1 MDCTNICIVFSII
14 LLFWILLKIN
24 TYKLK
29 KIEKFYFSNHCKQF
43 SYKNALEILE
53 SSKTEYIKQYDEEKW
68 DAYFKKKS
76 APIMLNKVKHEL
88 CSLKVN
94 SQDILS
100 IGTINVFHK
109 NLEKQINDD
118 LKQKREY
125 FMKVIK
131 ENNISVIPTESQ
143 DIETKVKNY
152 NDKLDQVYTQ
162 SYDVNLQLLNK
173 YNTEYD
179 KANKTFITAFQ
190 GLTSTDKKVLASK
203 KDIMDEYIEINDE
216 RIERQ
221 KEFNDEL
228 TEIQQENFGLL
239 KVNTKKATG
248 KMKNHMKTIK
258 KIFTAYKVFKAIK
271 TYLNLKPINKALAE
285 MINNDK
291 ITALFEFNLFYII
304 RVYSDIQTQIK
315 SYKEILSALL
325 NNVTEKTNIVLGEKT
340 NIGYDDKIF
349 SGMEYKIPELKE
361 DELENKKVKKV
372 EEKGNEDIATSML
385 AKIEDIRNNGGFFN
399 KFKMDKGVFGF
410 LKDNKLIKLFTT

>member
-1 MDCTNICIVFSII
+1 MNCTNIYIVFSII

-29 KIEKFYFSNHCKQF
+29 KIEKFYFSEKCKQF
-43 SYKNALEILE
+43 SYTNALKELE

-76 APIMLNKVKHEL
+76 APIMLNKIKHEL
-88 CSLKVN
+88 CSLNVN
-94 SQDILS
+94 SQDISS

-109 NLEKQINDD
+109 NIEKQINDD
-118 LKQKREY
+118 LKQKKEY
-125 FMKVIK
+125 FMKAIK
-131 ENNISVIPTESQ
+131 ENNTSIIATELH

-152 NDKLDQVYTQ
+152 NDKLDQLYTQ
-162 SYDVNLQLLNK
+162 SYDVNLQLLKK

-179 KANKTFITAFQ
+179 KSYQTFITTFQ
-190 GLTSTDKKVLASK
+190 GLTSTDQKVIASK

-228 TEIQQENFGLL
+228 IEIQQENFGVL
-239 KVNTKKATG
+239 KVNTKKAVG
-248 KMKNHMKTIK
+248 KMKKHMNTIK
-258 KIFTAYKVFKAIK
+258 KLFEAYQVFNTIK
-271 TYLNLKPINKALAE
+271 QYLNFKPINKALVE
-285 MINNDK
+285 VINNDK
-291 ITALFEFNLFYII
+291 ITSLLEVNLFYII

-315 SYKEILSALL
+315 SYKEMLSALL
-325 NNVTEKTNIVLGEKT
+325 NNVTENTHIVLGEKT

-349 SGMEYKIPELKE
+349 SDIEYKIPELKE

-372 EEKGNEDIATSML
+372 EEKENEDEATNIL
-385 AKIEDIRNNGGFFN
+385 AKIEDIRNNGGFLS
-399 KFKMDKGVFGF
+399 KFKMDEGAFGF
-410 LKDNKLIKLFTT
+410 LTDNKLGKLFTV